1 MKFMTKNDFIVA
13 FYSAFAKNILP
24 NDKKKYNITIG
35 KKGLLWDIFAAKL
48 VPCYEGNNAR
58 TFFDT
63 IDKTGA
69 MEIHYSGHN
78 RFGKDDKATS
88 VLSCNHMKSK
98 YIDDSGLIEF
108 YVIGRNFEWCYVV
121 THELDLC
128 GPYFCF
134 KQ

>member
-1 MKFMTKNDFIVA
+1 MTKNDFIVA
-13 FYSAFAKNILP
+13 FYSAFAKNIMP
-24 NDKKKYNITIG
+24 KDKRKYNIAIG

-48 VPCYEGNNAR
+48 VSCYEGNNAR

-98 YIDDSGLIEF
+98 DIDDSGLIEF